1 MINKKMFKS
10 AFLITV
16 IMLSV
21 SGCSGGCSK
30 QAEPVTSDSVVET
43 QEPEESVESLEPT
56 PSPTVVP
63 TEEPVEEIPEQ
74 EENEEVV
81 ESEDSIES
89 DESELGYEIIP
100 MEDTTYYA
108 IQNCNLRGGPGTDYE
123 KVGSLSYAQEITVD
137 GKVESGDK
145 RWLVL
150 KTSDGT
156 TQMVSASLVSQTKPS
171 TNTGS
176 TGSTGNGNTG
186 NTGNTQQPSGGNQ
199 PSGGGQQPPADNGF
213 DPGSMGLPEWGQ
225 GGVGSGGGSGL
236 NWTTD

>member
-10 AFLITV
+10 AVIITAV
-16 IMLSV
+16 MLSV

-30 QAEPVTSDSVVET
+30 QAEPVIADSVVEET
-43 QEPEESVESLEPT
+43 EPEESVESLEPT
-56 PSPTVVP
+56 PSPTVEP

-176 TGSTGNGNTG
+176 SGNGNTGNGNTG

-199 PSGGGQQPPADNGF
+199 PSGGGQQPPADDGF
-213 DPGSMGLPEWGQ
+213 DPGFF
-225 GGVGSGGGSGL
+225 GGATEAGGIASG
-236 NWTTD
+236 NYDNFEIE